1 MPRAG
6 FETVMKRFERSKQ
19 NLSRIKLYNEE
30 LNNLYSS
37 LNRVR
42 MKGGKKLYAERM
54 EGREREREKDGR
66 NEQKLRKEIKRVNK
80 GKQN

>member
-1 MPRAG
+1 
-6 FETVMKRFERSKQ
+6 
-19 NLSRIKLYNEE
+19 
-30 LNNLYSS
+30 
-37 LNRVR
+37 